1 MTNAFDSMDL
11 NTAYE
16 IAGGYIEADDEIF
29 AKALEM
35 VKADDARFAE
45 ELKAARKAE
54 TSLKAQQDKEEEI
67 AASAEEVLDN
77 TSFLKQEFG
86 NDKFQ
91 QDFFADEEIKA
102 AEKNTPVYDINPETQ
117 ERFELEGD
125 DKHAHFEM
133 LFEKAK
139 LDVWREQ
146 AGSKEF
152 HNLKNKDKKK
162 SLFAAVK
169 NSFLS
174 TVAHLRTSAQIE
186 REVPDAVHAVQKE
199 DKNFFA
205 KQAGSMLSKIQN
217 ALNPDKEIKIS
228 SSSVMAACAESE
240 ARTNKF
246 ARKLADLAKKATGKK
261 KECFSKAA
269 LMTHKAKEAFAEK
282 AKLVWGQRYEFMA
295 NIRDRAPK
303 IVTDMAATGVLVGA
317 TALSAPWLGTA
328 VIGYGAYKAA
338 SAWVWPIVTHARK
351 EARLAQK
358 DAKAPKMKFWDR
370 LKKSAD
376 TVTSSKEYY
385 KEAGWGCAAG
395 LLGLGAAGIAS
406 GAGANVLLQKSF
418 QRLSSTAVYTA
429 NSLTNA
435 VKKLKEKDG
444 NWWGKG
450 MAVASTMVMAYVLT
464 SCGENTEETLRM
476 PQNNGGM
483 PDLTGDGNKT
493 LAVADTTNTVQRQT
507 VQAVVETTPTISV
520 PENWESNMGITE
532 NQWERLQSFWGSK
545 VQYETFYKKISDD
558 MLEKGGIFEGMT
570 REQVLFKYER
580 LSSWN
585 LTQHQEV
592 IRRMDSFFGCDGEER
607 IMLTADDAKSLD
619 DVLSNGAI
627 RDVDGTKCIRTT
639 GIDINCGEEVQGSSR
654 VVTPETGTEIKS
666 SGLRNEDIMQTDAP
680 AAGVTEQ
687 IVADSDEIAAGT
699 PAADNVPER
708 GGYQNTGLTEA
719 QYHRTETFFKN
730 KFGEN
735 AFDDYMNRI
744 TDDMRA
750 KGGMFEGLSKAQ
762 ALYSV
767 QQMTAWSNDQHGA
780 FANEISTMIEYLKG
794 ECKDTITVSES
805 GAIKTVIDKVNENGT
820 IDGVTGSTNKVV
832 RYFQANDCGEHGTY
846 AINESTATSEITQPS
861 GNKFKRFFK
870 KMWNTSPEPV
880 FEKIEGTSR
889 VVERVQVAETVVD
902 PQIKIIQ
909 ANNLD
914 EGKVIGTANTD
925 DISSVRADNVEVVI
939 GSEQAPTEVSANE
952 AAAEEAKRR
961 VSNKVGK
968 RVAQAA
974 VESNT
979 PQLSPEAAAA
989 LRESG
994 RDPSKL
1000 TNPALIKWA
1009 NETYRQ

>member
-1 MTNAFDSMDL
+1 MSHDAVSGVKSDNVQVV
-11 NTAYE
+11 
-16 IAGGYIEADDEIF
+16 IEQTGDGI
-29 AKALEM
+29 
-35 VKADDARFAE
+35 AE
-45 ELKAARKAE
+45 ERTGATVGKAAATGAKFGAE
-54 TSLKAQQDKEEEI
+54 AEDPFTEI
-67 AASAEEVLDN
+67 PG
-77 TSFLKQEFG
+77 T
-86 NDKFQ
+86 
-91 QDFFADEEIKA
+91 
-102 AEKNTPVYDINPETQ
+102 TTQ
-117 ERFELEGD
+117 VTD
-125 DKHAHFEM
+125 
-133 LFEKAK
+133 
-139 LDVWREQ
+139 
-146 AGSKEF
+146 
-152 HNLKNKDKKK
+152 
-162 SLFAAVK
+162 
-169 NSFLS
+169 
-174 TVAHLRTSAQIE
+174 
-186 REVPDAVHAVQKE
+186 
-199 DKNFFA
+199 
-205 KQAGSMLSKIQN
+205 
-217 ALNPDKEIKIS
+217 
-228 SSSVMAACAESE
+228 SSSVSGETITLSD
-240 ARTNKF
+240 KS
-246 ARKLADLAKKATGKK
+246 D
-261 KECFSKAA
+261 
-269 LMTHKAKEAFAEK
+269 
-282 AKLVWGQRYEFMA
+282 
-295 NIRDRAPK
+295 
-303 IVTDMAATGVLVGA
+303 A
-317 TALSAPWLGTA
+317 TAA
-328 VIGYGAYKAA
+328 
-338 SAWVWPIVTHARK
+338 
-351 EARLAQK
+351 
-358 DAKAPKMKFWDR
+358 
-370 LKKSAD
+370 
-376 TVTSSKEYY
+376 
-385 KEAGWGCAAG
+385 
-395 LLGLGAAGIAS
+395 
-406 GAGANVLLQKSF
+406 
-418 QRLSSTAVYTA
+418 
-429 NSLTNA
+429 
-435 VKKLKEKDG
+435 
-444 NWWGKG
+444 
-450 MAVASTMVMAYVLT
+450 VLT
-464 SCGENTEETLRM
+464 EE
-476 PQNNGGM
+476 
-483 PDLTGDGNKT
+483 
-493 LAVADTTNTVQRQT
+493 
-507 VQAVVETTPTISV
+507 E
-520 PENWESNMGITE
+520 
-532 NQWERLQSFWGSK
+532 
-545 VQYETFYKKISDD
+545 YTFK
-558 MLEKGGIFEGMT
+558 
-570 REQVLFKYER
+570 
-580 LSSWN
+580 
-585 LTQHQEV
+585 
-592 IRRMDSFFGCDGEER
+592 
-607 IMLTADDAKSLD
+607 
-619 DVLSNGAI
+619 
-627 RDVDGTKCIRTT
+627 
-639 GIDINCGEEVQGSSR
+639 EVQGSSR
-654 VVTPETGTEIKS
+654 VVTPGTGTEIKS

-832 RYFQANDCGEHGTY
+832 RYFQANDCGEYGSY
-846 AINESTATSEITQPS
+846 AINETTATSEITQPS

-880 FEKIEGTSR
+880 IEEIEGTSR

-902 PQIKIIQ
+902 PQIKGIQ

-914 EGKVIGTANTD
+914 EGKVIGTANAD